1 MPRPNSDGC
10 ASGKSRYFSIS
21 IVVLTLLLAACGAR
35 DDTVGVGMPI
45 GGESGTELADV
56 QVLHRGNGAEPQTL
70 DPHRG
75 EGVPSSN
82 LHRDLFEGLTIEA
95 PDGTVVPGVA
105 KSWEISDDGTVYT
118 FKLREN
124 ARWSNGDPVTAYDFE
139 YGMRRSVD
147 PATLSNYSSILEPIV
162 NASEVIRGELPPE
175 KLGVEAVDD
184 YTFVIRLTGPTPYL
198 PGLLNH
204 STTYPVNRKN
214 IEEFGSKFIR
224 GGNLVSNGGYRLVEW
239 IPQSHIELERNE
251 YYWDNEN
258 TTIDTVFYYPT
269 ENQDAELKRFRAGEL
284 DITEDIPQKQIA
296 WVRDKF
302 PDSVRIDPY
311 LGSYYFGFNVTKPPF
326 QDNPA
331 LRKALALAI
340 DRKIIAEQVA
350 GAGELP
356 SYGWVPPVT
365 GYEQRQADWATW
377 TQAEREEEAR
387 RLYAEAGFG
396 PGKPFKV
403 DLMYNT
409 NENHKRIAVAIAA
422 MWKQVLGVET
432 TLTNQEWK
440 VFLDTRNRQ
449 EDTQV
454 FRGGWIGDY
463 NDAFTFTQ
471 LMYSTNEMNHPGY
484 TSATYDEFV
493 QRASMEGDLAER
505 ARILGEAESLLLED
519 MPIIP
524 VYFYVSTH
532 LVRPWVG
539 GREPN
544 IMDHHYTKNLYILKH

>member
-1 MPRPNSDGC
+1 MCHGGVGL
-10 ASGKSRYFSIS
+10 AA
-21 IVVLTLLLAACGAR
+21 VAVAAALLAGCSGDAPDRGH
-35 DDTVGVGMPI
+35 TPI
-45 GGESGTELADV
+45 GGASGTELAEV

-95 PDGTVVPGVA
+95 PDGAVIPGVA
-105 KSWEISDDGTVYT
+105 ERWAISEDGTVYT
-118 FKLREN
+118 FTLRED
-124 ARWSNGDPVTAYDFE
+124 ARWSNGEPVTAYDFE
-139 YGMRRSVD
+139 FGFRRSVD

-162 NASEVIRGELPPE
+162 NATEVIRGELPPE
-175 KLGVEAVDD
+175 ELGVEALD
-184 YTFVIRLTGPTPYL
+184 THTLVIYLTGPTPYL

-204 STTYPVNRKN
+204 STTYPVNRRN
-214 IEEFGSKFIR
+214 IEEFGAKFIR
-224 GGNLVSNGGYRLVEW
+224 AGNLVSNGAYRLVEW
-239 IPQSHIELERNE
+239 IPQSHIELVRNE
-251 YYWDNEN
+251 FYWDNEN
-258 TTIDTVFYYPT
+258 TTIDTVYYYPT

-284 DITEDIPQKQIA
+284 DITEDIPAKQIA
-296 WVRDKF
+296 WVRERF

-311 LGSYYFGFNVTKPPF
+311 LGSYYYGFNVTKPPF
-326 QDNPA
+326 RDNPKLRMA
-331 LRKALALAI
+331 LSMAI
-340 DRKIIAEQVA
+340 DRRIVAEQVA

-365 GYEQRQADWATW
+365 GYEPQQVEWADW
-377 TQAEREEEAR
+377 TQEQRNEEAR
-387 RLYAEAGFG
+387 RLYREAGFSAE
-396 PGKPFKV
+396 KPFRV

-409 NENHKRIAVAIAA
+409 SENHKRIAVAVAA

-432 TLTNQEWK
+432 RLANQEWK
-440 VFLDTRNRQ
+440 VFLDTRNRR
-449 EDTQV
+449 EITQV

-484 TSATYDEFV
+484 ASEAYDELV
-493 QRASMEGDLAER
+493 RRAAAEGDLEKR
-505 ARILGEAESLLLED
+505 AQILAEAEQLLLGD

-524 VYFYVSTH
+524 ILFYVSTH

-539 GREPN
+539 GYVAN
-544 IMDHHYTKNLYILKH
+544 IMDHHYTKNMYILKH

>member
-1 MPRPNSDGC
+1 MYPNIG
-10 ASGKSRYFSIS
+10 ARRQLAG
-21 IVVLTLLLAACGAR
+21 LTAATTAVFALLLGGCGGGNGR
-35 DDTVGVGMPI
+35 DATDVKI
-45 GGESGTELADV
+45 GGESGTELAEI
-56 QVLHRGNGAEPQTL
+56 QILHRGNGAEPQTL

-95 PDGTVVPGVA
+95 PDGSVIPGVA
-105 KSWEISDDGTVYT
+105 ESWEITAGGTVYT
-118 FKLREN
+118 FRLRDD

-139 YGMRRSVD
+139 YGFRRSVD

-162 NASEVIRGELPPE
+162 NATEVIRGEVPPE
-175 KLGVEAVDD
+175 ELGVEALDD
-184 YTFVIRLTGPTPYL
+184 RTLVIRLTGPTPYL

-214 IEEFGSKFIR
+214 IEEFGARFIR

-239 IPQSHIELERNE
+239 IPQSYIKLVRNE
-251 YYWDNEN
+251 YYWDDEN
-258 TTIDTVFYYPT
+258 TTIDTVYYYPT

-284 DITEDIPQKQIA
+284 DITEDIPQKQIT
-296 WVRDKF
+296 WVRENF

-326 QDNPA
+326 KDNPK

-340 DRKIIAEQVA
+340 DRDIITQQVT
-350 GAGELP
+350 GAGEM
-356 SYGWVPPVT
+356 SSFGWVPPVT
-365 GYEQRQADWATW
+365 GYEQRQAVWADW
-377 TQAEREEEAR
+377 TQEQRNEEAR
-387 RLYAEAGFG
+387 RLYKEAGYSAQN
-396 PGKPFKV
+396 PFKV

-409 NENHKRIAVAIAA
+409 SDNHKRISVAVAA
-422 MWKQVLGVET
+422 MWKQALGVET

-440 VFLDTRNRQ
+440 VFLDTRNRK

-484 TSATYDEFV
+484 ASEAYDALV
-493 QRASMEGDLAER
+493 RQAAAEGDLDKR
-505 ARILGEAESLLLED
+505 AGILAEAESLLLED
-519 MPIIP
+519 MPVLP
-524 VYFYVSTH
+524 VFFYVSTH

-539 GREPN
+539 GREAN